1 MECRWFEDY
10 YLWLRML
17 SRGCKAYNIRQPL
30 LYMRA
35 GRGMYG
41 RRGGLDY
48 TIAALKF
55 RRRIYREGF
64 CGFGDFLAACSA
76 HIAVGLVPNRL
87 RIFLYSKFLRKRRDK

>member
-17 SRGCKAYNIRQPL
+17 RRGCKAYNIRQPL

-35 GRGMYG
+35 G
-41 RRGGLDY
+41 RGGLDY

-64 CGFGDFLAACSA
+64 CGFGDFLAACAA